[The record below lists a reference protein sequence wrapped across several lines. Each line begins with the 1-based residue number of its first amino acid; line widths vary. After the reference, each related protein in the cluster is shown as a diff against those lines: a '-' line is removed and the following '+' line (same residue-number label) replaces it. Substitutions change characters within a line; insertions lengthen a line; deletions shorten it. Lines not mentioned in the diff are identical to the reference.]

1 MNGSD
6 LTKIPEGS
14 HFFNQH
20 YSSFGGLH
28 VNATS
33 IKNLE
38 IQALSISKPR
48 THFER
53 KFVRLLL
60 SFQLLLG
67 SMKVES

>member
-6 LTKIPEGS
+6 TTKIPETS

-20 YSSFGGLH
+20 DISFGPH

-38 IQALSISKPR
+38 IQALSILKPR
-48 THFER
+48 THSER
-53 KFVRLLL
+53 KFVWLLL
-60 SFQLLLG
+60 SFKLLLG